1 MEYNGKKILAKPNGN
16 TYDIIEA
23 LINITPQAIE
33 QVKPKINTL
42 VKLTGN
48 AYVDAKTIAK
58 FVRDNVTYKADG
70 YDSQNIQLPGRLV
83 NGTKLGDC
91 KSFSLLFVSMMKAAG
106 HKAGYRFASYRKN
119 KIPTHVYNW
128 VLDNDKNFYTFDTCV
143 KTLKESPRH
152 TYIKDMDVNYLTGSP
167 ENDSISG
174 RAERQ
179 ARRDARKEKRTE
191 RREDRKEKREDRRAK
206 GKGVFQKVK
215 KIALAAPRNA
225 FRLIVSM
232 NVRGLAK
239 NLNQAILKD
248 SSKVKGFWE
257 KLGGKFDGKNSL
269 TQSINTGKDKRPVF
283 GEKGVNGFDD
293 NEPYIG
299 IALEAAVA
307 SAAPILLA
315 VRNLLKDLGIKP
327 EDIQGLISPT
337 EEQEAT
343 ESGNKFDDA
352 NFVPSDPEEGAP
364 TPSGL
369 STGFSVSPLIIGGVL
384 GAGVLIYLLTK
395 KKK

>member
-1 MEYNGKKILAKPNGN
+1 MNFNGKKILAKPNGD

-58 FVRDNVTYKADG
+58 FVRDNITYKADG
-70 YDSQNIQLPGRLV
+70 YDSQNIQLPGRLL

-167 ENDSISG
+167 DKLFING

-179 ARRDARKEKRTE
+179 ARRDARKERRE
-191 RREDRKEKREDRRAK
+191 DRREDRKEKRDTRRAE
-206 GKGVFQKVK
+206 GKGVFQKIK
-215 KIALAAPRNA
+215 KIGLAIPRNA
-225 FRLIVSM
+225 FRLIVAA
-232 NVRGLAK
+232 NFRGIAK
-239 NLNQAILKD
+239 SLRQAVAKD
-248 SSKVKGFWE
+248 NSKVKEFWG
-257 KLGGKFDGKNSL
+257 KLGGKFEGKDSL
-269 TQSINTGKDKRPVF
+269 MQSIETGANKRPVF
-283 GEKGVNGFDD
+283 GERGVNGFDD

-299 IALEAAVA
+299 SALAAAAA
-307 SAAPILLA
+307 SAAPIIIAVKKLLA
-315 VRNLLKDLGIKP
+315 DLGIKP
-327 EDIQGLISPT
+327 EDIQGLITPG
-337 EEQEAT
+337 EEAEA
-343 ESGNKFDDA
+343 EASGNKFDDA
-352 NFVPSDPEEGAP
+352 NFAASDPEPGAP
-364 TPSGL
+364 TSGGL
-369 STGFSVSPLIIGGVL
+369 TTGFSISPLLIGGVL